1 LTTRARRE
9 REKEE
14 RRQSILQAARET
26 FFEEGFYR
34 ATVDSVA
41 ERAEVS
47 KGTVYLYFDS
57 KEALLA
63 ALLLEG
69 LDTLLQTLEAAC
81 PPDEPLAAEERL
93 QRIGWAY
100 LQFFHHE
107 PQYFR
112 LLVAMS
118 RGRFRDTVTPELY
131 QEVLEASMEGLDY
144 VVKAVEQGVAEGTF
158 ACCDARQAA
167 AVLWATL
174 NGILE
179 LMDHP
184 LRQEMVGVKPEVL
197 YHAAMDTVIRGL
209 RYNPTGPDRETAG
222 GA

>member
-1 LTTRARRE
+1 
-9 REKEE
+9 
-14 RRQSILQAARET
+14 
-26 FFEEGFYR
+26 
-34 ATVDSVA
+34 
-41 ERAEVS
+41 
-47 KGTVYLYFDS
+47 
-57 KEALLA
+57 
-63 ALLLEG
+63 
-69 LDTLLQTLEAAC
+69 
-81 PPDEPLAAEERL
+81 
-93 QRIGWAY
+93 
-100 LQFFHHE
+100 
-107 PQYFR
+107 
-112 LLVAMS
+112 VAMS